1 MTKIYMKVSKD
12 KYQLPEVIA
21 DSVKELAEKCGE
33 SPRMISSLASK
44 QRNGKHKNSPFIRVD
59 IEEGEDDES
68 Y

>member
-33 SPRMISSLASK
+33 SPRIVSSLASK
-44 QRNGKHKNSPFIRVD
+44 ASKGKHKNSPYIRIE
-59 IEEGEDDES
+59 IEEGEEER
-68 Y
+68 